1 MACRFRTLFL
11 TYANEIRTRN
21 PKNHILI
28 RNVFR
33 TVLHLCFLIIMKKMV
48 VAYDGS
54 DASKKAVDMALKCVN
69 SDDEVTILTVVPAEL
84 AESSF
89 TKMLLPT
96 IDLSSIVKSGSFKE
110 KAMDSLSKVA
120 KELEGKVSKVDAAV
134 ESGDPADEILMF
146 AKRREADIIVLG
158 YKGYGKEGRFLLGSV
173 ADKVVR
179 HSSKSVI
186 VVR

>member
-1 MACRFRTLFL
+1 
-11 TYANEIRTRN
+11 
-21 PKNHILI
+21 
-28 RNVFR
+28 
-33 TVLHLCFLIIMKKMV
+33 MKKLI

-54 DASKKAVDMALKCVN
+54 DASKKAIETVLKCSN
-69 SDDEVTILTVVPAEL
+69 KQDEITLLTVVPAEL

-110 KAMDSLSKVA
+110 KAMESLN
-120 KELEGKVSKVDAAV
+120 KVSKQIENNVSKVNTIV
-134 ESGDPADEILMF
+134 ESGDPADEILIT
-146 AKRREADIIVLG
+146 AKKVDADIIVIG

-173 ADKVVR
+173 TDKVVR
-179 HSSKSVI
+179 HASMSVL